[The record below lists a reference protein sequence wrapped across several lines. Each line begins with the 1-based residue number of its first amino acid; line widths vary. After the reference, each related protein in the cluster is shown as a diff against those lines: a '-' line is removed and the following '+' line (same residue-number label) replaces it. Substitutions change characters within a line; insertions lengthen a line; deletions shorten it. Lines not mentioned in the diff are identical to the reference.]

1 MKIVR
6 HVARDM
12 RQAMRAIRERLGDDA
27 VILSSRR
34 VSDGVEVTAAID
46 FDAESLEAQAI
57 QPLAD
62 VAGTTPARVDAS
74 AVARDNLP
82 GHGAALTHSAA
93 PTHAAALTQGAA
105 LTHGAT
111 LTHRAAPT
119 HGATLTHRAALT
131 HGATLTHRAAP
142 TDAAALAQGAALTHG
157 ATLAQGAALGHRD
170 ALGRRDAPDLRDSA
184 LTRRETLTIRNGHE
198 PVRSK
203 VPPSFDLASAKRAD
217 MPTYGYEPGLSR
229 HEPSRFEAD
238 SPLISSDLQAA
249 LLESLVV
256 RTDDSPHA
264 PATAATYADP
274 AKSGAHMSAP
284 RTPSA
289 PASPPLPA
297 ARVAYAVPTSLPIP
311 TARVAPTASESQP
324 TSDARVA
331 STAPASPPTPDARV
345 APTAPASPPTSDAR
359 VASTAPASPPTSDA
373 RVASTAAASP
383 TPDARV
389 APPVTGSPATAVART
404 EHPVVDTTQPLDLD
418 LTDPAEAPRVARA
431 AHSALST
438 DLVGTELKN
447 LRRMLETQLSQL
459 AWNDMTR
466 RAPVHTEMLRELSEI
481 GIAQDL
487 ASQITQQLPQDVDL
501 TYARRFSIAALSQY
515 LLVTGDRWLDNGGRI
530 AFIGSTGVG
539 KTMTLSKLA
548 VRWVLRH
555 GARELA
561 LVGADNVR
569 LGAQDQMRALGQLLG
584 VPVYTPENFE
594 TLPTLLSRLQ
604 QRFILIDTP
613 GSSLRDTQL
622 SGRLAV
628 LASSASQLQTALVL
642 AASTQAGALEEVV
655 KRFAPANPCCCVVT
669 KIDEAASLGG
679 ALSVLIRARVPV
691 SYVSEGQRVP
701 EDLRPARA
709 LELVSNAVRLAKA
722 SGAAADEDLLRRRFG
737 KIAHAL
743 T

>member
-12 RQAMRAIRERLGDDA
+12 RQAMRAIRERLGEDA

-34 VSDGVEVTAAID
+34 ISDGVEVTAAID
-46 FDAESLEAQAI
+46 FDAESLEGAAVE
-57 QPLAD
+57 PMSD
-62 VAGTTPARVDAS
+62 VAESPLIRRHAPAGHAPAPS
-74 AVARDNLP
+74 A
-82 GHGAALTHSAA
+82 
-93 PTHAAALTQGAA
+93 
-105 LTHGAT
+105 
-111 LTHRAAPT
+111 
-119 HGATLTHRAALT
+119 
-131 HGATLTHRAAP
+131 
-142 TDAAALAQGAALTHG
+142 
-157 ATLAQGAALGHRD
+157 RD
-170 ALGRRDAPDLRDSA
+170 ALSTRDAPSGRDASSPRTTSSDRDVLSARAATAARDAELAPRETRALRDNDA
-184 LTRRETLTIRNGHE
+184 

-203 VPPSFDLASAKRAD
+203 VPASFNGSATSREPALYNPTELPVYRTDHSTSREDSAASRSSATRTSA
-217 MPTYGYEPGLSR
+217 PTGGQHGAALDVAPSR
-229 HEPSRFEAD
+229 HEARRFEAE
-238 SPLISSDLQAA
+238 SPLISSELQAA
-249 LLESLVV
+249 LLDSLVV
-256 RTDDSPHA
+256 HTEGAPQGTPSGSAATRATSAAPAAQPTRIPRTTASATRTQTHATTTSVTHASSHA
-264 PATAATYADP
+264 PTTSTAHAPEHAAPTSATHASTHATLAAEPTSFSAEM
-274 AKSGAHMSAP
+274 AHAAAEAGQRASA
-284 RTPSA
+284 TQQASA
-289 PASPPLPA
+289 PAATESHA
-297 ARVAYAVPTSLPIP
+297 
-311 TARVAPTASESQP
+311 TA
-324 TSDARVA
+324 VA
-331 STAPASPPTPDARV
+331 SPASAAV
-345 APTAPASPPTSDAR
+345 NASAQ
-359 VASTAPASPPTSDA
+359 ASAMDRA
-373 RVASTAAASP
+373 TAAASI
-383 TPDARV
+383 
-389 APPVTGSPATAVART
+389 PASTAVT
-404 EHPVVDTTQPLDLD
+404 QPHSVPVAYATQPLDFD
-418 LTDPAEAPRVARA
+418 LTELADAPQVVTRTSHRA
-431 AHSALST
+431 MAT
-438 DLVGTELKN
+438 DVVGAELKN
-447 LRRMLETQLSQL
+447 LRRMLETQLAQL

-466 RAPVHTEMLRELSEI
+466 RAPIHTEMLRELSEI

-487 ASQITQQLPQDVDL
+487 ATQITQQLPQDVDL

-555 GARELA
+555 GPRDVA
-561 LVGADNVR
+561 LVGADNIR

-642 AASTQAGALEEVV
+642 AASTQAGSLEEVV
-655 KRFAPANPCCCVVT
+655 KRFAPANPCCCVLT
-669 KIDEAASLGG
+669 KVDEAASLGG

-709 LELVSNAVRLAKA
+709 LELVSHAVRLAKA
-722 SGAAADEDLLRRRFG
+722 TGAAADEDLLRRRFG
-737 KIAHAL
+737 KIANAL